1 MSIVLN
7 SRCPVYLLGF
17 IGGIL
22 ESVTSDDP
30 CITYNREAAN
40 HLDIFT
46 TTLGA
51 VGSDSTYQ
59 NATMG
64 VIDNSQGFIGTE
76 APFMRSGPLIGDYGI
91 DNYLF
96 KAFVQQLDKPYKG
109 VSYGKAGMLAVNDS
123 LFESQGRITI
133 YYSSKFSKD
142 PYWFFITVNKI
153 KV

>member
-1 MSIVLN
+1 M
-7 SRCPVYLLGF
+7 YLLGF

-22 ESVTSDDP
+22 DAVTTDDHY
-30 CITYNREAAN
+30 INYSKEAVD

-46 TTLGA
+46 STLGTVA
-51 VGSDSTYQ
+51 SDNTYQ
-59 NATMG
+59 NATIG
-64 VIDNSQGFIGTE
+64 VVDNSQGFIGTE

-109 VSYGKAGMLAVNDS
+109 NTYAKAGMLAVNDS
-123 LFESQGRITI
+123 LYESQGRITI

-153 KV
+153 KL